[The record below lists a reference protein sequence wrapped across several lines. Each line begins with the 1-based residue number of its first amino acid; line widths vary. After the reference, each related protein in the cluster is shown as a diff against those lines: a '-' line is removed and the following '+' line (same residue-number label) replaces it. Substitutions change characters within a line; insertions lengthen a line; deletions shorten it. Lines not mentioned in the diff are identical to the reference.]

1 MKIAQYQISD
11 DYFAVTDVT
20 ENEANIPNDWVRVS
34 EFVEVEF
41 TPRQQNEITAEK
53 VQQLDKVLT
62 ELMTQIES
70 VRAKK
75 SELLALS
82 YEPE

>member
-1 MKIAQYQISD
+1 MKAKIAAFQSEFGVISFLEEWAETSTG
-11 DYFAVTDVT
+11 YT
-20 ENEANIPNDWVRVS
+20 RVS
-34 EFVEVEF
+34 EYVEVDFPE
-41 TPRQQNEITAEK
+41 RGKAEITSDK
-53 VQQLDKVLT
+53 IKQLDKVLA

-82 YEPE
+82 YAPE